1 MRAIQQRIS
10 LLAIGLI
17 SSIANSQIV
26 DPGALGGA
34 LRQNIEQQIPTP
46 NALPTP
52 ESDIDK
58 APKRDEKPGELK
70 VLIKGFKFEGVTR
83 ISEADLQLALKEWL
97 NKSWTFNELQ
107 QVNEI
112 VGEVYKKQGYLVQ
125 SVLPPQK
132 IGEDGILIIKVMEA
146 RLGVIN
152 IDADK
157 ESRMSAQTA
166 QKFLAYDNEAGE
178 YLRTD
183 NIERAIYILKEIPGV
198 AISTE
203 LEPGQKDGE
212 ANLKVRLESSP
223 LVTGRLEANNYG
235 SRSTGQY
242 QGGAFLALNNPGG
255 WGDQVT
261 LNALFA
267 EGSQYAQ
274 AGYSLPV
281 GYSGLRFGVNGSV
294 LNYQTV
300 GIFAGSNG
308 RSQALGASLTYPLLR
323 SIEANMNIGLNY
335 DLKSYQNF
343 NSQTSTVNSSYSLSD
358 WSMSLSGNRYDDLLG
373 GGITSGQV
381 SIVLGELRFNNDNPS
396 TYGVYTPNSFQKLN
410 LTFSRNQQV
419 IPNDLVLNI
428 SGAIQLANANLD
440 SAEKIYLGGPYG
452 VRAFPVAQAG
462 GSQGGTLSMELQK
475 QLPNRLV
482 GSVFLDAGRVQ
493 QYVNQ
498 FPGSGAPNVYNLY
511 AAGIG
516 AKWNWDRLTL
526 NGSMAWRLDDNPVRT
541 AAGFNVDGRYPA
553 AYVPYVWLQLQYA
566 L

>member
-1 MRAIQQRIS
+1 MRAFKHRIS
-10 LLAIGLI
+10 LLALGLI
-17 SSIANSQIV
+17 SSVSNSQIV

-34 LRQNIEQQIPTP
+34 LRQNIEQQIPSP
-46 NALPTP
+46 NALPLP
-52 ESDIDK
+52 ESDKDRE
-58 APKRDEKPGELK
+58 PKRDEKPGELK
-70 VLIKGFKFEGVTR
+70 VLIKGFKFEGVTL
-83 ISEADLQLALKEWL
+83 IPVDDLQSALKQWVGQR
-97 NKSWTFNELQ
+97 WTFNELQ

-132 IGEDGILIIKVMEA
+132 IGEDGVLTIKVIEA
-146 RLGVIN
+146 KLGSIN
-152 IDADK
+152 IDAAK
-157 ESRMSAQTA
+157 ESRMSAETA
-166 QKFLAYDNEAGE
+166 QKFLAYNNESGE

-183 NIERAIYILKEIPGV
+183 NIERAIYILKEVPGV

-242 QGGAFLALNNPGG
+242 QGGAFIAINNPGG
-255 WGDQVT
+255 WGDQIN
-261 LNALFA
+261 LNALLA

-274 AGYSLPV
+274 AGYSLPI
-281 GYSGLRFGVNGSV
+281 GYSGLRFGANLSA
-294 LNYQTV
+294 LNYRTI
-300 GIFAGSNG
+300 GIFSGSNG
-308 RSQALGASLTYPLLR
+308 RSQSVGANLTYPLLR
-323 SIEANMNIGLNY
+323 SIEANLNIGLNY

-343 NSQTSTVNSSYSLSD
+343 NSQTNSVNSNYSLSD
-358 WSMSLSGNRYDDLLG
+358 WSLSLSGNRYDDLLG

-381 SIVLGELRFNNDNPS
+381 SLVLGELRLNSDNPS
-396 TYGVYTPNSFQKLN
+396 TYGEYTPSSFRKFN
-410 LTFSRNQQV
+410 MTFSRNQQV
-419 IPNDLVLNI
+419 IPNDLILNI
-428 SGAIQLANANLD
+428 SGALQFANVNLD

-462 GSQGGTLSMELQK
+462 GAQGGTLSVELQK
-475 QLPNRLV
+475 QLPERVVASL
-482 GSVFLDAGRVQ
+482 FFDAGRVQ
-493 QYVNQ
+493 QYVNPI
-498 FPGSGAPNVYNLY
+498 PGMTGPNLYNLY

-526 NGSMAWRLDDNPVRT
+526 NGSVAFRLDDNPVRT
-541 AAGFNVDGRYPA
+541 LTGTNVDGRYSPA
-553 AYVPYVWLQLQYA
+553 YFWLQLQYA

>member
-1 MRAIQQRIS
+1 MSAFKQRIG
-10 LLAIGLI
+10 LLALGLI
-17 SSIANSQIV
+17 SSVTNSQIV

-34 LRQNIEQQIPTP
+34 LRQNIEQQIPSP
-46 NALPTP
+46 NLLPLP
-52 ESDIDK
+52 ESDKDK
-58 APKRDEKPGELK
+58 LPKRDEKPGELK
-70 VLIKGFKFEGVTR
+70 VLIKAFKFEGVSL
-83 ISEADLQLALKEWL
+83 IPEGDLQVALKEWL
-97 NKSWTFNELQ
+97 NHSWTFNELQ

-112 VGEVYKKQGYLVQ
+112 VGEIYKKKGYLVQ

-132 IGEDGILIIKVMEA
+132 IGEDGVLLIKVIEA
-146 RLGVIN
+146 RLGAIN

-157 ESRMSAQTA
+157 DSRMSAETA
-166 QKFLAYDNEAGE
+166 QKFLTYDNETGE

-223 LVTGRLEANNYG
+223 LVTGRVEANNYG

-242 QGGAFLALNNPGG
+242 QGGAFVSINNPGG
-255 WGDQVT
+255 WGDQIN
-261 LNALFA
+261 LNALLS

-274 AGYSLPV
+274 AGYSLPL
-281 GYSGLRFGVNGSV
+281 GYSGLRFGVNLSG
-294 LNYQTV
+294 LNYRTI
-300 GIFAGSNG
+300 GSFAGSNG
-308 RSQALGASLTYPLLR
+308 RSQSVGGSLTYPLLR

-343 NSQTSTVNSSYSLSD
+343 NTQTNTVNSNYSLSD
-358 WSMSLSGNRYDDLLG
+358 WSISLSGNKYDDLLG
-373 GGITSGQV
+373 GGVSSGQV
-381 SIVLGELRFNNDNPS
+381 SIILGELRFNSDNPS
-396 TYGVYTPNSFQKLN
+396 TYGQYTPNSFRKLN
-410 LTFSRNQQV
+410 MTFSRNQQV
-419 IPNDLVLNI
+419 IPNDLILNI
-428 SGAIQLANANLD
+428 SGALQFADVNLD

-462 GSQGGTLSMELQK
+462 GAQGGTLSVELQK
-475 QLPNRLV
+475 QLPQRVVASL
-482 GSVFLDAGRVQ
+482 FFDAGRVQ
-493 QYVNQ
+493 QYVN
-498 FPGSGAPNVYNLY
+498 PILGMTGPNLYNLY

-526 NGSMAWRLDDNPVRT
+526 NGSVAFRLDDNPVRT
-541 AAGFNVDGRYPA
+541 FTGTNVDGRYSPA
-553 AYVPYVWLQLQYA
+553 YFWIQLQYA